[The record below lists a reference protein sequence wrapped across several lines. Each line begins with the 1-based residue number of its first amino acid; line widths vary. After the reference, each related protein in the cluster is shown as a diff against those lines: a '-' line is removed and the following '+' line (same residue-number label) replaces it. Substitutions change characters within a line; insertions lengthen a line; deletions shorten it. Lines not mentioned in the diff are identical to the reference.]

1 MIVRGLKEG
10 QPLRG
15 RFEMRVRSR
24 FDEWRVSDA
33 QVEATRLDKLE
44 SADFPNIDG
53 QMAARLT
60 PTRVSVDPR
69 SATSITYAL
78 DLGELNEPQTP
89 KAPFFKLAAFN
100 PDGHGV
106 VQGRIVLRIG
116 NPKLTL
122 QIFNDDATTQAVKSV
137 FHLEDIGYFVPR
149 AAAGRELRLDF
160 AQRVE
165 FDVGYNYLRRWAVV
179 AGMLAGAG
187 ILWLAVFGRRG
198 QPVFCRL
205 VGYTG
210 GDSIALAAGHVF
222 PIVVDGERIGEL
234 RRGWSGGVECRPAA
248 GVTVNG
254 KRGSTAL
261 GDGSPVELHAKDT
274 TYVYRLEII
283 GAAAGAASSGAG
295 TTDSTYY

>member
-1 MIVRGLKEG
+1 MRGLKEG

-15 RFEMRVRSR
+15 RFELRVRSR

-33 QVEATRLDKLE
+33 QVENTRLDKLE
-44 SADFPNIDG
+44 SADFPISTS

-100 PDGHGV
+100 PDGQGV

-122 QIFNDDATTQAVKSV
+122 QIFNDDATAQAVKSV

-165 FDVGYNYLRRWAVV
+165 FDVGYNYLRRWLVV
-179 AGMLAGAG
+179 AGLLAAAG
-187 ILWLAVFGRRG
+187 ILWLVVFG
-198 QPVFCRL
+198 Q
-205 VGYTG
+205 
-210 GDSIALAAGHVF
+210 
-222 PIVVDGERIGEL
+222 E
-234 RRGWSGGVECRPAA
+234 
-248 GVTVNG
+248 
-254 KRGSTAL
+254 GSSRYFA
-261 GDGSPVELHAKDT
+261 VW
-274 TYVYRLEII
+274 
-283 GAAAGAASSGAG
+283 
-295 TTDSTYY
+295 